1 MNYTHSIRKRRWLAC
16 HEETEQVQEGKA
28 LEQEEAWE
36 EAAGEAKEAVWPQVQ
51 VDNAFAQTV
60 GKEYPTNWERP
71 VMK

>member
-1 MNYTHSIRKRRWLAC
+1 MNYTHSIRKRRCLAC

-28 LEQEEAWE
+28 LEQEEACE
-36 EAAGEAKEAVWPQVQ
+36 EAAGEAEEAVWPQVL